1 MEVIH
6 AELLAVRDEYGDERR
21 TQIIHDGINLSMED
35 LITAEDVLVTL
46 SREGYIKS
54 QTVSNYSNQ
63 KRGGKGKSATK
74 MKEADFI
81 DKLFV
86 ANTHDTILC
95 FSSFGKVYWLKV
107 YKLPQASRASRG
119 KPIVNLLPLEEKER
133 INTILPVREFTEDKF
148 VLMATANGIVKK
160 TSLTGFSHPR
170 SNGIIAISLRG
181 DDKLIGVDITDGQ
194 RDIMLFSKA
203 GKAVRFSEKAVR
215 AVGRT
220 ARGVRGITLAPEVKV
235 ISLIIT
241 NTGGTV
247 LTATV
252 NGFGKRTP
260 VDDYPVKGRA
270 GKGVIAI
277 KTTERNG
284 EVIGAA
290 LVEDDDDIVLINNR
304 GILIRTAVNGISVVS
319 RNTQG
324 VNLIRLGKG
333 EKLVGLNKIL
343 DFGTEDEE

>member
-1 MEVIH
+1 
-6 AELLAVRDEYGDERR
+6 
-21 TQIIHDGINLSMED
+21 
-35 LITAEDVLVTL
+35 
-46 SREGYIKS
+46 
-54 QTVSNYSNQ
+54 
-63 KRGGKGKSATK
+63 
-74 MKEADFI
+74 
-81 DKLFV
+81 
-86 ANTHDTILC
+86 
-95 FSSFGKVYWLKV
+95 
-107 YKLPQASRASRG
+107 
-119 KPIVNLLPLEEKER
+119 
-133 INTILPVREFTEDKF
+133 
-148 VLMATANGIVKK
+148 MATANGIVKK

-170 SNGIIAISLRG
+170 SNGIIAIGLRG

-203 GKAVRFSEKAVR
+203 GKAVRFSEEAVR

-277 KTTERNG
+277 KTTKRNG
-284 EVIGAA
+284 ELIGAV

-304 GILIRTAVNGISVVS
+304 
-319 RNTQG
+319 
-324 VNLIRLGKG
+324 
-333 EKLVGLNKIL
+333 E
-343 DFGTEDEE
+343 